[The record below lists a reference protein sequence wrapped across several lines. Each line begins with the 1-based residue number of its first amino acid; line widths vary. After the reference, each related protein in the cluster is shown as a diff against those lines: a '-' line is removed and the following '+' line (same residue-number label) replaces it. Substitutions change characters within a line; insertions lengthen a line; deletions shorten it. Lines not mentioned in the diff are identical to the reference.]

1 MPRLQ
6 RIDAAIKRFADKFV
20 QVSPMVARVADDGA
34 YARSLL
40 GIFWLSLPIAGIAL
54 GIASAFNTDFT
65 MMMPS
70 LGLIIAVAIL
80 GVLDAFAGFT
90 FAISFA
96 ITVLAGG
103 GFTSTQSIRGF
114 LGIAVF
120 SFAPVMIAA
129 ATRPFRR
136 TSNGPHLFWNRTLD
150 FVLTSL
156 FGSWAAGSMYS
167 ALPSLTT
174 FKPAHSDRVDL
185 IHVVFICAIA
195 FRWMCENGARI
206 FAPNRLR
213 IVQVEEF
220 DEPSRFQRLT
230 SYLVRTA
237 VFVFIAVVFI
247 GNNWALWTG
256 AAMYLAP
263 KIIDEFSD
271 GFPNYPLVHRYMPR
285 NLGRVVAMLF
295 ICLWW
300 GNIVDHHYGDSD
312 NVLLL
317 AFVLL
322 SIPGLTFGTIDWFAR
337 KGEKWESTPVS
348 KMLGVIVLI
357 IGILCVR
364 GMIP

>member
-1 MPRLQ
+1 
-6 RIDAAIKRFADKFV
+6 
-20 QVSPMVARVADDGA
+20 
-34 YARSLL
+34 
-40 GIFWLSLPIAGIAL
+40 
-54 GIASAFNTDFT
+54 
-65 MMMPS
+65 
-70 LGLIIAVAIL
+70 
-80 GVLDAFAGFT
+80 
-90 FAISFA
+90 
-96 ITVLAGG
+96 
-103 GFTSTQSIRGF
+103 
-114 LGIAVF
+114 
-120 SFAPVMIAA
+120 
-129 ATRPFRR
+129 
-136 TSNGPHLFWNRTLD
+136 
-150 FVLTSL
+150 
-156 FGSWAAGSMYS
+156 
-167 ALPSLTT
+167 
-174 FKPAHSDRVDL
+174 
-185 IHVVFICAIA
+185 
-195 FRWMCENGARI
+195 MCENGARI
-206 FAPNRLR
+206 YAPSRLR